1 MFDSGITELLLVAL
15 VGLLV
20 LGPQRLQHSA
30 RVLGRL
36 LGKAKGWLAEAQAQ
50 LERDLPEAELK
61 ELRRDMERVRPS
73 NVRRNLLGQVTLPEK
88 SERADTTR

>member
-36 LGKAKGWLAEAQAQ
+36 LGKAKGWLAEVQAQ
-50 LERDLPEAELK
+50 VGQELPEAELK
-61 ELRRDMERVRPS
+61 ELRRDMERVRSS
-73 NVRRNLLGQVTLPEK
+73 NVRRNLLEQVTLSEK
-88 SERADTTR
+88 SERADITR